1 MYRKFITPVYILNMV
16 TQSLFSLV
24 TPIGLMLALSY
35 LLNIRC
41 GVGGWIYAIL
51 VTLGAIVGIYSTIS
65 FILKTSAAIE
75 ALERQHKESK
85 NKESV
90 QNEKD

>member
-1 MYRKFITPVYILNMV
+1 MI

-35 LLNIRC
+35 LLATYC
-41 GVGGWIYAIL
+41 GIGGWIYAIL
-51 VTLGAIVGIYSTIS
+51 VTLGAIVGIYSMIS
-65 FILKTSAAIE
+65 FILHTSSAIE
-75 ALERQHKESK
+75 ALERQHKESQ